1 MNFFS
6 RKATKKNSFFSRPCL
21 EGLEIRLVPA
31 GEFLLH
37 SNPGATKRIF
47 LDFDGHT
54 TTGTQWNIQ
63 NGATIISP
71 AYDIDNNTNSFSATE
86 LANICEI
93 WERVS
98 EDFLPFDVDV
108 TTQDPGV
115 EALRNT
121 GGSDTQWGIRA
132 AIGGFSAVLPI
143 SGSGAV
149 GVAHLGS
156 FSASFDDPCFIFPK
170 EYTSSS
176 SNAYANKGIAET
188 ISHEVGHTLNL
199 VHDGDSFSQYY
210 GGHGT
215 GVTSWAPIM
224 GNSDTTNLT
233 QWSNGGYFD
242 AKNYYTSTPS
252 PNTQDD
258 LTIITTTN
266 GFGYR
271 TDDVGNSIATAK
283 NINPNGSYTQGG
295 GSLLVIGEIVGIVER
310 NTDLDFYR
318 FNVPFDGK
326 VLIGVDNSDTV
337 NIDHNSRSRSTIAG
351 ITNLDISANIYDAS
365 GNLILTLAPK
375 STLDIPLAPIAT
387 SPYLTAG
394 TYFISINGGPYATSM
409 MTLPPP
415 QTEGYT
421 NYGSLGYYS
430 INIMVPTASPPVI
443 TGPTGGPGAATSTVT
458 MNENISAVTTFSA
471 DKSVAWS
478 VNGGLDQSK
487 FTINTFTGALSFIS
501 APDFENPTDSNGD
514 NIYVVIVRATDTNG
528 NISSQT
534 LTVTIANVV
543 ELPPVITGPSGAAG
557 ALTSTKG
564 INENTSTVFTFIADK
579 TVTWSINGGLDQSR
593 FSINS
598 VTGALTFINSPDFE
612 NPSDSDLNNT
622 YIVTIRATDS
632 SGFSTQTLTVTILD
646 VVETGT
652 GTNRPDITG
661 AKVSTSSATG
671 LDAGS
676 ITGFRIKFNESIQ
689 ISTFTAADI
698 TLTDPS
704 GALITITGI
713 AAVPNTNNT
722 EFILTFSGG
731 ARTTAGI
738 YTLKVGPNILDL
750 SGNQMNQ
757 DNDGM
762 NGEITQDQY
771 VGSFSLFTTY
781 TFTNTPTNAL
791 IRDLATTTSTITINQ
806 DINIKDLN
814 VQISLN
820 HTALSDLV
828 ITLRSPTGQVI
839 TLFNK
844 RGGWADNLVN
854 TVFDDQAT
862 TAIAAGTAPFTG
874 SFRPELLSQLSI
886 FNDKNAKGTWTL
898 SISDTAGGD
907 VGKLISWKL
916 TMVSNTKLGTITN
929 LASTSGGSIAVA
941 NSVASM
947 KMFTPALANAI
958 VNTPSTTTAGTSTI
972 NSSPAALPNSSTSAA
987 NSLVPNAPSN
997 GNTSSSPSQGPTAQQ
1012 TVADQLFSG
1021 LFMI

>member
-47 LDFDGHT
+47 LDLDGHT
-54 TTGTQWNIQ
+54 TTGTFWL
-63 NGATIISP
+63 NGATIVTP
-71 AYDIDNNTNSFSATE
+71 AYDIDSNPSSFSATE
-86 LANICEI
+86 LANIRQI

-98 EDFLPFDVDV
+98 EDFLPFNVDV
-108 TTQDPGV
+108 TTEDPGI
-115 EALRNT
+115 EALRKV
-121 GGSDTQWGIRA
+121 GSSDTEWGIRVV
-132 AIGGFSAVLPI
+132 IGQNTAPAPGAGGVAYLNSFSWNTDTPCFVF
-143 SGSGAV
+143 SGSLG
-149 GVAHLGS
+149 GPKSVAE
-156 FSASFDDPCFIFPK
+156 A
-170 EYTSSS
+170 T
-176 SNAYANKGIAET
+176 
-188 ISHEVGHTLNL
+188 SHEVGHTLNL
-199 VHDGDSFSQYY
+199 SHDGNATQGYY
-210 GGHGT
+210 PGHGSGAT
-215 GVTSWAPIM
+215 GWAPIM
-224 GNSDTTNLT
+224 GVGYYQNLS
-233 QWSNGGYFD
+233 QWSKGEYSGANQL
-242 AKNYYTSTPS
+242 
-252 PNTQDD
+252 QDD
-258 LTIITTTN
+258 LAIITNATN

-271 TDDVGNSIATAK
+271 NDDFGSTVATAS
-283 NINPNGSYTQGG
+283 NLNFSNSTTISTT
-295 GSLLVIGEIVGIVER
+295 GIIER
-310 NTDLDFYR
+310 NTDLDYFR
-318 FNVPFDGK
+318 FNLAVGGAAT
-326 VLIGVDNSDTV
+326 I
-337 NIDHNSRSRSTIAG
+337 NIDPAVYG
-351 ITNLDISANIYDAS
+351 PNLDIEAKLYNAS
-365 GNLILTLAPK
+365 GTLLLTDNPTNALNASF
-375 STLDIPLAPIAT
+375 STT
-387 SPYLTAG
+387 LTAG
-394 TYFISINGGPYATSM
+394 TYYISIDGVGMGNPLT
-409 MTLPPP
+409 T
-415 QTEGYT
+415 GYT
-421 NYGSLGYYS
+421 DYGSLGFYS
-430 INIMVPTASPPVI
+430 ITGTVPSATTPPVI
-443 TGPTGGPGAATSTVT
+443 TGPTGGPGAATSTLT

-471 DKSVAWS
+471 DKTVAWS

-514 NIYVVIVRATDTNG
+514 NIYVVIVRATDSNG

-534 LTVTIANVV
+534 LTVTITNVV

-598 VTGALTFINSPDFE
+598 VTGALNFINSPDFE

-632 SGFSTQTLTVTILD
+632 SGLTATQTLTVTILD
-646 VVETGT
+646 VVESGT
-652 GTNRPDITG
+652 GTTRPDITG
-661 AKVSTSSATG
+661 AKISSSSATG

-689 ISTFTAADI
+689 PSTFTTADI

-704 GALITITGI
+704 GTPIAVNSIT
-713 AAVPNTNNT
+713 AVPNSNNT
-722 EFILTFSGG
+722 EFTFTITGG
-731 ARTTAGI
+731 PRTAAGI

-771 VGSFSLFTTY
+771 VGSYSLFTTY
-781 TFTNTPTNAL
+781 TFTNTPTNTL
-791 IRDLATTTSTITINQ
+791 IKDRAITTSTITINQ
-806 DINIKDLN
+806 NINIKDLN

-874 SFRPELLSQLSI
+874 SFRPESLLSVL
-886 FNDKNAKGTWTL
+886 NDKNAKGTWTL

-907 VGKLISWKL
+907 AGKLISWKL
-916 TMVSNTKLGTITN
+916 TMVSNTKLGSITN
-929 LASTSGGSIAVA
+929 LASTSGGSITVT
-941 NSVASM
+941 NPVASM
-947 KMFTPALANAI
+947 AMFNPAIPI
-958 VNTPSTTTAGTSTI
+958 VNTPTTTGTSTPNSNSLCPCGCSGI
-972 NSSPAALPNSSTSAA
+972 PIPTTTGMHILNTPLLRIDSSSPA
-987 NSLVPNAPSN
+987 NSLVPNAPPNS
-997 GNTSSSPSQGPTAQQ
+997 NTSSSSIARPTAQQ
-1012 TVADQLFSG
+1012 TVADQLFSN
-1021 LFMI
+1021 LFRI

>member
-37 SNPGATKRIF
+37 SNPGATKRIY

-54 TTGTQWNIQ
+54 TTGTAWLR
-63 NGATIISP
+63 GATIVTP
-71 AYDIDNNTNSFSATE
+71 AFDIDNNPSSFSATE
-86 LANICEI
+86 LARIREA
-93 WERVS
+93 WERAA
-98 EDFLPFDVDV
+98 EDFLPFNVDV
-108 TTQDPGV
+108 TTEDPGI
-115 EALRNT
+115 EALRKV
-121 GGSDTQWGIRA
+121 GSSDTEWGIRVV
-132 AIGGFSAVLPI
+132 IGQNTAPAPGAGGVAYLNSFSWNTDTPCFVF
-143 SGSGAV
+143 SGS
-149 GVAHLGS
+149 LGN
-156 FSASFDDPCFIFPK
+156 DPK
-170 EYTSSS
+170 
-176 SNAYANKGIAET
+176 NIAEC

-199 VHDGDSFSQYY
+199 SHDGDASQEYY
-210 GGHGT
+210 DGHGSGAT
-215 GVTSWAPIM
+215 GWAPIM
-224 GNSDTTNLT
+224 GVGYYKNLT
-233 QWSNGGYFD
+233 QWSKGE
-242 AKNYYTSTPS
+242 YTGADQL
-252 PNTQDD
+252 QDD
-258 LTIITTTN
+258 LAIITNATN

-271 TDDVGNSIATAK
+271 NDDFGSTVATAS
-283 NINPNGSYTQGG
+283 NLNFSNSTTISTT
-295 GSLLVIGEIVGIVER
+295 GIIER
-310 NTDLDFYR
+310 NTDLDFFR
-318 FNVPFDGK
+318 FN
-326 VLIGVDNSDTV
+326 LGVGGAATI
-337 NIDHNSRSRSTIAG
+337 NINPAVYG
-351 ITNLDISANIYDAS
+351 PNLDIEAKLYNAS
-365 GNLILTLAPK
+365 GTLLLTDNPTNALNASF
-375 STLDIPLAPIAT
+375 STT
-387 SPYLTAG
+387 LTAG
-394 TYFISINGGPYATSM
+394 TYYISIDGVGMGNPLT
-409 MTLPPP
+409 T
-415 QTEGYT
+415 GYT
-421 NYGSLGYYS
+421 DYGSLGFYS
-430 INIMVPTASPPVI
+430 ITGTVPSATTPPVI

-471 DKSVAWS
+471 DKAVAWS

-514 NIYVVIVRATDTNG
+514 NIYIVIVRATDTNG
-528 NISSQT
+528 NVSSQT
-534 LTVTIANVV
+534 LTVTITNVV

-564 INENTSTVFTFIADK
+564 INENTSTIATFIANK
-579 TVTWSINGGLDQSR
+579 TVAWSINGGLDQAR

-598 VTGALTFINSPDFE
+598 VTGALTFINNPDFE

-632 SGFSTQTLTVTILD
+632 SGLTATQTLTVTILN

-661 AKVSTSSATG
+661 AKASSSSATG

-689 ISTFTAADI
+689 PSTFTPADI

-704 GALITITGI
+704 GARITITGI

-731 ARTTAGI
+731 ARTAAGI

-781 TFTNTPTNAL
+781 NFTNTPTNAL

-806 DINIKDLN
+806 NINIKDLN
-814 VQISLN
+814 VQINLN

-839 TLFNK
+839 TLFNR
-844 RGGWADNLVN
+844 RGAWENHLVN
-854 TVFDDQAT
+854 TVFDDDLANPTIGNAT
-862 TAIAAGTAPFTG
+862 WPFIG
-874 SFRPELLSQLSI
+874 SFRPESLLSVL
-886 FNDKNAKGTWTL
+886 NDKNAKGTWTL
-898 SISDTAGGD
+898 SIRDSAGGD
-907 VGKLISWKL
+907 AGKLISWKL
-916 TMVSNTKLGTITN
+916 TMVSNTKLGSITN
-929 LASTSGGSIAVA
+929 LASTSGGSITVT
-941 NSVASM
+941 NPVASM
-947 KMFTPALANAI
+947 AMLNPAIPI
-958 VNTPSTTTAGTSTI
+958 VNTPTTTGNST
-972 NSSPAALPNSSTSAA
+972 PNSNSLCPCGCSGIPLPTTTVMPILSPPLLRNGSSAPA

-997 GNTSSSPSQGPTAQQ
+997 SSISSSSSQRPTAQQ

-1021 LFMI
+1021 LFRI

>member
-6 RKATKKNSFFSRPCL
+6 RKATKKNSFLSRPCL

-54 TTGTQWNIQ
+54 TTGTAWLR
-63 NGATIISP
+63 GATIVTP
-71 AYDIDNNTNSFSATE
+71 AYDIDSNPSSFSSTE
-86 LANICEI
+86 LANIREI

-98 EDFLPFDVDV
+98 EDFLPFNIDV
-108 TTQDPGV
+108 TTEDPGI
-115 EALRNT
+115 EALRKVGN
-121 GGSDTQWGIRA
+121 SDTEWGIRVV
-132 AIGGFSAVLPI
+132 IGQNTAPAP
-143 SGSGAV
+143 GAG
-149 GVAHLGS
+149 GVAYLNS
-156 FSASFDDPCFIFPK
+156 FSWNTDTPCFVFPA
-170 EYTSSS
+170 SLGNN
-176 SNAYANKGIAET
+176 SNVIGVAT
-188 ISHEVGHTLNL
+188 SHEVGHSLGL
-199 VHDGDSFSQYY
+199 YHDGYASGSYY

-215 GVTSWAPIM
+215 GATSWGPLM
-224 GNSDTTNLT
+224 GNPNRNLT
-233 QWSNGGYFD
+233 QWSKGE
-242 AKNYYTSTPS
+242 YTGADNPE
-252 PNTQDD
+252 DD
-258 LTIITTTN
+258 LAIITNSTN

-271 TDDVGNSIATAK
+271 NDDFGSTVATAS
-283 NINPNGSYTQGG
+283 NLNFANSTTISTT
-295 GSLLVIGEIVGIVER
+295 GIIER
-310 NTDLDFYR
+310 NTDLDYFR
-318 FNVPFDGK
+318 FNLAVGGAAT
-326 VLIGVDNSDTV
+326 I
-337 NIDHNSRSRSTIAG
+337 NIDPAVNG
-351 ITNLDISANIYDAS
+351 PNLDIEAKLYNAS
-365 GNLILTLAPK
+365 GTLLLTSNPTNAINASF
-375 STLDIPLAPIAT
+375 STT
-387 SPYLTAG
+387 LTAG
-394 TYFISINGGPYATSM
+394 TYYISIDGVGMGNPFSNPLTS
-409 MTLPPP
+409 
-415 QTEGYT
+415 GYT
-421 NYGSLGYYS
+421 DYGSLGFYS
-430 INIMVPTASPPVI
+430 ITGTVPSATTPPVI

-471 DKSVAWS
+471 DKTVAWS

-487 FTINTFTGALSFIS
+487 FTNNSFTGALSFIS

-514 NIYVVIVRATDTNG
+514 NIYVVIVRATDSNG
-528 NISSQT
+528 NVSSQT
-534 LTVTIANVV
+534 LTVTITNVV

-557 ALTSTKG
+557 ALTSTKN
-564 INENTSTVFTFIADK
+564 INENTSTIATFIADK

-593 FSINS
+593 FRINA

-612 NPSDSDLNNT
+612 NPSDSNLNNT

-632 SGFSTQTLTVTILD
+632 SGLTATQTLTVTILD
-646 VVETGT
+646 VVESGT
-652 GTNRPDITG
+652 GTTRPDITG
-661 AKVSTSSATG
+661 AKASSSSATG

-689 ISTFTAADI
+689 PSTFTPADI

-704 GALITITGI
+704 GAPITITGI

-731 ARTTAGI
+731 ARTAAGI

-781 TFTNTPTNAL
+781 TFTNTPTNTL

-806 DINIKDLN
+806 NINIKDLN

-820 HTALSDLV
+820 HTSLSDLV

-862 TAIAAGTAPFTG
+862 TAIAAGAAPFTG
-874 SFRPELLSQLSI
+874 SFRPESLLSVL
-886 FNDKNAKGTWTL
+886 NDKNAKGTWTL

-907 VGKLISWKL
+907 AGKLISWKL
-916 TMVSNTKLGTITN
+916 TMVSNTKLGSITN
-929 LASTSGGSIAVA
+929 LASTSGGSITVTNPLTNMAML
-941 NSVASM
+941 N
-947 KMFTPALANAI
+947 PAI
-958 VNTPSTTTAGTSTI
+958 PTVNTPTTTGNSTPI
-972 NSSPAALPNSSTSAA
+972 SNNLCPCGCSGFPIATTAVMPILSPPLLRNGSSSPASSIAPIASTTNSTA
-987 NSLVPNAPSN
+987 
-997 GNTSSSPSQGPTAQQ
+997 SSSSSARPTTQQ
-1012 TVADQLFSG
+1012 TVADQLFSS
-1021 LFMI
+1021 LFRI

>member
-54 TTGTQWNIQ
+54 TTGTQWNSDF
-63 NGATIISP
+63 NTATIITP
-71 AYDIDNNTNSFSATE
+71 AYDIDNNPSSFSATE
-86 LANICEI
+86 LDNIREI

-98 EDFLPFDVDV
+98 EDYLPFNVDV
-108 TTQDPGV
+108 TTEDPGI
-115 EALRNT
+115 EALRKV
-121 GGSDTQWGIRA
+121 GSSDTEWGLRV
-132 AIGGFSAVLPI
+132 AIGGTYNTVLPGSNPASGYCYKGFGLEYYGPAFVFPANAAGNPQGI
-143 SGSGAV
+143 S
-149 GVAHLGS
+149 
-156 FSASFDDPCFIFPK
+156 C
-170 EYTSSS
+170 
-176 SNAYANKGIAET
+176 T
-188 ISHEVGHTLNL
+188 ISHESGHSLGLN
-199 VHDGDSFSQYY
+199 HDGDPSKEYY
-210 GGHGT
+210 PGHGT
-215 GVTSWAPIM
+215 GVTSWAPLM
-224 GNSDTTNLT
+224 GSYYGKNLT
-233 QWSNGGYFD
+233 QWSKGE
-242 AKNYYTSTPS
+242 YTGA
-252 PNTQDD
+252 NNQEDD
-258 LTIITTTN
+258 LDIITKNN

-271 TDDVGNSIATAK
+271 NDDFGSTVATAS
-283 NINPNGSYTQGG
+283 NLNFSNSTTISTT
-295 GSLLVIGEIVGIVER
+295 GIIEK
-310 NTDLDFYR
+310 NTDLDYFR
-318 FNVPFDGK
+318 FNLAVGGTATININPA
-326 VLIGVDNSDTV
+326 V
-337 NIDHNSRSRSTIAG
+337 NG
-351 ITNLDISANIYDAS
+351 PNLDIEAKLYNAS
-365 GNLILTLAPK
+365 GTLLLTDNPTNALNASF
-375 STLDIPLAPIAT
+375 STT
-387 SPYLTAG
+387 LTAG
-394 TYFISINGGPYATSM
+394 TYYISIDGVGMGNPLT
-409 MTLPPP
+409 T
-415 QTEGYT
+415 GYT
-421 NYGSLGYYS
+421 DYGSLGFYS
-430 INIMVPTASPPVI
+430 ITGTVPSATTPPVI

-458 MNENISAVTTFSA
+458 MNENISAVTTFFA
-471 DKSVAWS
+471 DKAVAWS

-514 NIYVVIVRATDTNG
+514 NIYIVIVRATDTNG

-534 LTVTIANVV
+534 LTVTVANVV

-593 FSINS
+593 FSINA
-598 VTGALTFINSPDFE
+598 VTGALTFINNPDFE

-632 SGFSTQTLTVTILD
+632 SGLAANQTLTVTILD

-652 GTNRPDITG
+652 GTNRPDVTG
-661 AKVSTSSATG
+661 AKVSSSSATG

-676 ITGFRIKFNESIQ
+676 ITGFRIKFNESIRFNANPAL
-689 ISTFTAADI
+689 STFTTADI

-704 GALITITGI
+704 GAAISGITIS
-713 AAVPNTNNT
+713 AVPNTNNT
-722 EFILTFSGG
+722 EFILNFSGG

-771 VGSFSLFTTY
+771 VGSYSLFTTY
-781 TFTNTPTNAL
+781 TFTNTPTNTL
-791 IRDLATTTSTITINQ
+791 IRDLATTTSTLTINQ

-839 TLFNK
+839 TLFNR
-844 RGGWADNLVN
+844 RGAWENHLVN
-854 TVFDDQAT
+854 TVFDDDLANPTIGNAT
-862 TAIAAGTAPFTG
+862 WPFIG
-874 SFRPELLSQLSI
+874 SFRPESLLSVL
-886 FNDKNAKGTWTL
+886 NDKNAKGTWTL
-898 SISDTAGGD
+898 SITDTAGGD
-907 VGKLISWKL
+907 AGKLISWKL
-916 TMVSNTKLGTITN
+916 TMVSNTKLGSITN
-929 LASTSGGSIAVA
+929 LASTSGGSITVT
-941 NSVASM
+941 NPVASM
-947 KMFTPALANAI
+947 AMFAPALANAI
-958 VNTPSTTTAGTSTI
+958 VNTPATTTTGTSTTT
-972 NSSPAALPNSSTSAA
+972 SSSGALPNNTTSPA
-987 NSLVPNAPSN
+987 NSIAPIASTTN
-997 GNTSSSPSQGPTAQQ
+997 STASSSSSARPTAQQ

-1021 LFMI
+1021 LFRI

>member
-37 SNPGATKRIF
+37 SNPGATKCIF
-47 LDFDGHT
+47 LDFDGST
-54 TTGTQWNIQ
+54 TTGTAWL
-63 NGATIISP
+63 NGATIITP
-71 AYDIDNNTNSFSATE
+71 AFDIDNNPSSFSTTE
-86 LANICEI
+86 LARIREI

-98 EDFLPFDVDV
+98 EDYLPFNVDV
-108 TTQDPGV
+108 TTEDPGI
-115 EALRNT
+115 EGLRKV
-121 GGSDTQWGIRA
+121 GSSDTAWGVRV
-132 AIGGFSAVLPI
+132 AIGNNI
-143 SGSGAV
+143 SPAPTAGGVSYV
-149 GVAHLGS
+149 GVYGNEYYGPAFVFPINLANG
-156 FSASFDDPCFIFPK
+156 DPK
-170 EYTSSS
+170 
-176 SNAYANKGIAET
+176 AVAEAT
-188 ISHEVGHTLNL
+188 SHEVGHNL
-199 VHDGDSFSQYY
+199 GLSHDGDTSQGYY
-210 GGHGT
+210 PGHGSGAT
-215 GVTSWAPIM
+215 GWAPIM
-224 GNSDTTNLT
+224 GVGYYQNLV
-233 QWSNGGYFD
+233 QWSKGEYSGAN
-242 AKNYYTSTPS
+242 N
-252 PNTQDD
+252 QEDD
-258 LTIITTTN
+258 LAIISSATN

-271 TDDVGNSIATAK
+271 NDDFGSTVATAS
-283 NINPNGSYTQGG
+283 NLNFSNSTTISTT
-295 GSLLVIGEIVGIVER
+295 GIIEK
-310 NTDLDFYR
+310 NTDLDYFR
-318 FNVPFDGK
+318 FNLAVGGTATININPA
-326 VLIGVDNSDTV
+326 V
-337 NIDHNSRSRSTIAG
+337 NG
-351 ITNLDISANIYDAS
+351 PNLDIEAKLYNAS
-365 GNLILTLAPK
+365 GTLLLTDNPTNALNASF
-375 STLDIPLAPIAT
+375 STT
-387 SPYLTAG
+387 LTAG
-394 TYFISINGGPYATSM
+394 TYYISIDGVGMGNPLT
-409 MTLPPP
+409 T
-415 QTEGYT
+415 GYT
-421 NYGSLGYYS
+421 DYGSLGFYS
-430 INIMVPTASPPVI
+430 ITGTVPSATTPPVI

-458 MNENISAVTTFSA
+458 INENISAVTTFSA
-471 DKSVAWS
+471 DKAVAWS

-514 NIYVVIVRATDTNG
+514 NIYIVIVRATDTNG
-528 NISSQT
+528 NVSSQT
-534 LTVTIANVV
+534 LTVTVANVV

-632 SGFSTQTLTVTILD
+632 SGLAATQTLTVTILD

-661 AKVSTSSATG
+661 AKVSSSSATG

-689 ISTFTAADI
+689 PSTFTTADI

-704 GALITITGI
+704 GALITVTSIT
-713 AAVPNTNNT
+713 AVPNTNNS
-722 EFILTFSGG
+722 EFTFTFFGG

-771 VGSFSLFTTY
+771 VGSYSLFTTY
-781 TFTNTPTNAL
+781 TFTNTPTNTL
-791 IRDLATTTSTITINQ
+791 IRDLATTTSTLTINQ

-844 RGGWADNLVN
+844 RGVWADNLVN
-854 TVFDDQAT
+854 TVFDDQAG
-862 TAIAAGTAPFTG
+862 TAIGAGIAPAIAPFTG
-874 SFRPELLSQLSI
+874 SFRPESLLSAL
-886 FNDKNAKGTWTL
+886 NDKNAKGTWTL
-898 SISDTAGGD
+898 SITDTAGGD

-916 TMVSNTKLGTITN
+916 TMVSNTKLGSITN
-929 LASTSGGSIAVA
+929 LASTSGGSITVT
-941 NSVASM
+941 NPVASM
-947 KMFTPALANAI
+947 AMFAPALANAI
-958 VNTPSTTTAGTSTI
+958 VNTPATTTTGTSTTT
-972 NSSPAALPNSSTSAA
+972 SSPGALPNNTTSPA
-987 NSLVPNAPSN
+987 NSIAPIASTTN
-997 GNTSSSPSQGPTAQQ
+997 STASSSSSARPTAQQ

-1021 LFMI
+1021 LFRI

>member
-54 TTGTQWNIQ
+54 TTGTQWNQ
-63 NGATIISP
+63 SYGTTIVTP
-71 AYDIDNNTNSFSATE
+71 AYDIDNNTSSFSATE
-86 LANICEI
+86 LANIREI

-98 EDFLPFDVDV
+98 EDYLPFNVDV
-108 TTQDPGV
+108 TTEDPGIN
-115 EALRNT
+115 ALIKSNGT
-121 GGSDTQWGIRA
+121 DTDWGVRV
-132 AIGGFSAVLPI
+132 AIGGSQFV
-143 SGSGAV
+143 GQFGVV
-149 GVAHLGS
+149 GVAYLNS
-156 FSASFDDPCFIFPK
+156 FNNYLRSVDTPVFVFSAEWAKLGYPAGYPSG
-170 EYTSSS
+170 T
-176 SNAYANKGIAET
+176 AEA
-188 ISHEVGHTLNL
+188 ISHEVGHSLGLN
-199 VHDGDSFSQYY
+199 HDGDASGAYY

-215 GVTSWAPIM
+215 GATSWGPIM
-224 GNSDTTNLT
+224 GNPDTNLT
-233 QWSNGGYFD
+233 QWSKGE
-242 AKNYYTSTPS
+242 YTGST
-252 PNTQDD
+252 NKEDD
-258 LTIITTTN
+258 LLIISNLSTN
-266 GFGYR
+266 GFDYR
-271 TDDVGNSIATAK
+271 NDDFGSTIATAS
-283 NINPNGSYTQGG
+283 NLNFSNSTTISTT
-295 GSLLVIGEIVGIVER
+295 GIIEK
-310 NTDLDFYR
+310 NTDLDYFR
-318 FNVPFDGK
+318 FNLAVGGAAT
-326 VLIGVDNSDTV
+326 I
-337 NIDHNSRSRSTIAG
+337 NINPAVYG
-351 ITNLDISANIYDAS
+351 PNLDIEAKLYNAS
-365 GNLILTLAPK
+365 GTLLLTSNPTNAINASF
-375 STLDIPLAPIAT
+375 STT
-387 SPYLTAG
+387 LTAG
-394 TYFISINGGPYATSM
+394 TYYISIDGVGMGNPFSNPLTS
-409 MTLPPP
+409 
-415 QTEGYT
+415 GYT
-421 NYGSLGYYS
+421 DYGSLGFYS
-430 INIMVPTASPPVI
+430 ITGTVPSATTPPVI

-458 MNENISAVTTFSA
+458 INENISAVTTFSA
-471 DKSVAWS
+471 DKAVAWS

-514 NIYVVIVRATDTNG
+514 NIYIVIVRATDTNG
-528 NISSQT
+528 NVSSQT
-534 LTVTIANVV
+534 LTVTVANVV

-593 FSINS
+593 FSINA
-598 VTGALTFINSPDFE
+598 VTGALTFINNPDFE

-632 SGFSTQTLTVTILD
+632 SGLAANQTLTVTILD

-652 GTNRPDITG
+652 GTNRPDVTG
-661 AKVSTSSATG
+661 AKVSSSSATG

-676 ITGFRIKFNESIQ
+676 ITGFRVKFNESIQ
-689 ISTFTAADI
+689 PSTFTTADI

-704 GALITITGI
+704 GALITVTSIT
-713 AAVPNTNNT
+713 AVPNTNNT
-722 EFILTFSGG
+722 EFILNFSGG

-771 VGSFSLFTTY
+771 VGSYSLFTTY
-781 TFTNTPTNAL
+781 TFTNTPTNTL
-791 IRDLATTTSTITINQ
+791 IRDLATTTSTLTINQ

-854 TVFDDQAT
+854 TVFDDQAG
-862 TAIAAGTAPFTG
+862 TAIGAGIAPAIAPFTG
-874 SFRPELLSQLSI
+874 SFRPESLLSAL
-886 FNDKNAKGTWTL
+886 NDKNAKGTWTL
-898 SISDTAGGD
+898 SITDTAGGD

-916 TMVSNTKLGTITN
+916 TMVSNTKLGSITN
-929 LASTSGGSIAVA
+929 LASTSGGSITVT
-941 NSVASM
+941 NPVASM
-947 KMFTPALANAI
+947 AMFAPALANAI
-958 VNTPSTTTAGTSTI
+958 VNTPATTTTGTSTTT
-972 NSSPAALPNSSTSAA
+972 SSPGALPNNTTNPA
-987 NSLVPNAPSN
+987 NSIAPIASTTN
-997 GNTSSSPSQGPTAQQ
+997 SSASSSSSARPTAQQ

-1021 LFMI
+1021 LFRI

>member
-6 RKATKKNSFFSRPCL
+6 SKATKKNSFFSRPCL

-54 TTGTQWNIQ
+54 TTGTAWL
-63 NGATIISP
+63 NGATIVSP
-71 AYDIDNNTNSFSATE
+71 AYDIDNNPSSFSATE
-86 LANICEI
+86 LSNIREI

-98 EDFLPFDVDV
+98 EDYLPFNVDV
-108 TTQDPGV
+108 TTEDPGI

-121 GGSDTQWGIRA
+121 GGSDTQWGLRA
-132 AIGGFSAVLPI
+132 IIGGTWQTVLP
-143 SGSGAV
+143 S
-149 GVAHLGS
+149 LGS
-156 FSASFDDPCFIFPK
+156 AGGWSYVGTFGREQYGPAFIFPG
-170 EYTSSS
+170 SLGND
-176 SNAYANKGIAET
+176 SNNIGLAT
-188 ISHEVGHTLNL
+188 SHEAGHSLGL
-199 VHDGDSFSQYY
+199 SHDGYPLSGYY

-215 GVTSWAPIM
+215 GATAWGPLMGAPF
-224 GNSDTTNLT
+224 GKNLT
-233 QWSNGGYFD
+233 QWSKGE
-242 AKNYYTSTPS
+242 YTGADQL
-252 PNTQDD
+252 QDD
-258 LTIITTTN
+258 LAIITNATN

-271 TDDVGNSIATAK
+271 NDDFGSTVATAS
-283 NINPNGSYTQGG
+283 NLNFSNSTTISTT
-295 GSLLVIGEIVGIVER
+295 GIIER
-310 NTDLDFYR
+310 NTDLDYFR
-318 FNVPFDGK
+318 FNLAVGGTATININPA
-326 VLIGVDNSDTV
+326 V
-337 NIDHNSRSRSTIAG
+337 NG
-351 ITNLDISANIYDAS
+351 PNLDIEAKLYNAS
-365 GNLILTLAPK
+365 GVLLLTDNPTNALNASF
-375 STLDIPLAPIAT
+375 STT
-387 SPYLTAG
+387 LTAG
-394 TYFISINGGPYATSM
+394 TYYISIDGVGMGNPFSNPLTS
-409 MTLPPP
+409 
-415 QTEGYT
+415 GYT
-421 NYGSLGYYS
+421 DYGSLGFYS
-430 INIMVPTASPPVI
+430 ITGTVPSATTPPVI

-471 DKSVAWS
+471 DKAVAWS

-528 NISSQT
+528 NVSSQT
-534 LTVTIANVV
+534 LTVTITNVV

-557 ALTSTKG
+557 ALTSTKS
-564 INENTSTVFTFIADK
+564 INENTSTIATFIADK

-593 FSINS
+593 FSINA
-598 VTGALTFINSPDFE
+598 VTGALTFINNPDFE

-632 SGFSTQTLTVTILD
+632 SGLAATQTLTVTILN

-661 AKVSTSSATG
+661 AKVSSSSATG

-689 ISTFTAADI
+689 PSTFNAADI
-698 TLTDPS
+698 TLKDPS
-704 GALITITGI
+704 GALITVSNIN
-713 AAVPNTNNT
+713 AVPNTNNT
-722 EFILTFSGG
+722 EFTFSITT
-731 ARTTAGI
+731 RTAAGI

-771 VGSFSLFTTY
+771 VGSYSLFTTY
-781 TFTNTPTNAL
+781 TFTNTPTNTL

-806 DINIKDLN
+806 NINIKDLN

-828 ITLRSPTGQVI
+828 ITLRSPTGQII

-844 RGGWADNLVN
+844 RGGWENHLIN
-854 TVFDDQAT
+854 TIFDDQAT
-862 TAIAAGTAPFTG
+862 TAIGAGIAPAIAPFTG
-874 SFRPELLSQLSI
+874 SFRPESLLSAL
-886 FNDKNAKGTWTL
+886 NDKNAKGTWTL
-898 SISDTAGGD
+898 SITDTAGGD
-907 VGKLISWKL
+907 AGKLISWKL
-916 TMVSNTKLGTITN
+916 TMVSNTKLGSITN
-929 LASTSGGSIAVA
+929 LASTSGGSITVT
-941 NSVASM
+941 NPVASM
-947 KMFTPALANAI
+947 AMFNPAIPI
-958 VNTPSTTTAGTSTI
+958 VNTPKTTGNSTPISNNLCPCGCSGFPISTTAVMPILSPPLLRNGS
-972 NSSPAALPNSSTSAA
+972 SSPA
-987 NSLVPNAPSN
+987 NSLVPNASSN
-997 GNTSSSPSQGPTAQQ
+997 SYTSSSSSARPTAQQ

-1021 LFMI
+1021 LFRI

>member
-47 LDFDGHT
+47 LDLDGHT
-54 TTGTQWNIQ
+54 TTGTAWL
-63 NGATIISP
+63 NGATIVTP
-71 AYDIDNNTNSFSATE
+71 AYDIDSNPSSFSATE
-86 LANICEI
+86 LANIRQI

-98 EDFLPFDVDV
+98 EDFLPFNVDV
-108 TTQDPGV
+108 TTEDPGI
-115 EALRNT
+115 EALRKV
-121 GGSDTQWGIRA
+121 GSSDTEWGIRVV
-132 AIGGFSAVLPI
+132 IGQNTAPAPGAGGVAYLNSFSWNTDTPCFVF
-143 SGSGAV
+143 SGSLG
-149 GVAHLGS
+149 GPKSVAE
-156 FSASFDDPCFIFPK
+156 A
-170 EYTSSS
+170 T
-176 SNAYANKGIAET
+176 
-188 ISHEVGHTLNL
+188 SHEVGHTLNL
-199 VHDGDSFSQYY
+199 SHDGDASQGYY
-210 GGHGT
+210 PGHGSGAT
-215 GVTSWAPIM
+215 GWAPIM
-224 GNSDTTNLT
+224 GVGYYQNLS
-233 QWSNGGYFD
+233 QWSKGEYSGANQL
-242 AKNYYTSTPS
+242 
-252 PNTQDD
+252 QDD
-258 LTIITTTN
+258 LAIITNATN

-271 TDDVGNSIATAK
+271 NDDFGSTVATAS
-283 NINPNGSYTQGG
+283 NLNFSNSTTISTT
-295 GSLLVIGEIVGIVER
+295 GIIER
-310 NTDLDFYR
+310 NTDLDYFR
-318 FNVPFDGK
+318 FNLAVGGAAT
-326 VLIGVDNSDTV
+326 I
-337 NIDHNSRSRSTIAG
+337 NINPAVYG
-351 ITNLDISANIYDAS
+351 PNLDIEAKLYNAS
-365 GNLILTLAPK
+365 GTLLLTDNPTNALNASF
-375 STLDIPLAPIAT
+375 STT
-387 SPYLTAG
+387 LTAG
-394 TYFISINGGPYATSM
+394 TYYISIDGVGMGNPLT
-409 MTLPPP
+409 T
-415 QTEGYT
+415 GYT
-421 NYGSLGYYS
+421 DYGSLGFYS
-430 INIMVPTASPPVI
+430 ITGTVPSATTPPVI
-443 TGPTGGPGAATSTVT
+443 TGPTGGPGSATSTIT
-458 MNENISAVTTFSA
+458 INENISAVTTFSA
-471 DKSVAWS
+471 DKAVAWS

-514 NIYVVIVRATDTNG
+514 NIYVVIVRATDSNG

-564 INENTSTVFTFIADK
+564 INENTSTIATFIADK

-598 VTGALTFINSPDFE
+598 VTGALTFINNPDFE

-632 SGFSTQTLTVTILD
+632 SGLAANQTLTVTILD

-661 AKVSTSSATG
+661 AKVTTSSATG

-689 ISTFTAADI
+689 FNANPLLSSFTTADI

-704 GALITITGI
+704 GALITVTGI
-713 AAVPNTNNT
+713 TAVPNTNNS

-731 ARTTAGI
+731 ARTAAGI

-781 TFTNTPTNAL
+781 NFTNTPTNTL

-854 TVFDDQAT
+854 TVFDDQAG
-862 TAIAAGTAPFTG
+862 TAIGAGIAPAIAPFTG
-874 SFRPELLSQLSI
+874 SFRPESLLSAL
-886 FNDKNAKGTWTL
+886 NDKNAKGTWTL
-898 SISDTAGGD
+898 SITDTAGGD

-916 TMVSNTKLGTITN
+916 TMVSNTKLGSITN
-929 LASTSGGSIAVA
+929 LASTSGGSITVT
-941 NSVASM
+941 NPVASM
-947 KMFTPALANAI
+947 AMFTPALANAI

-972 NSSPAALPNSSTSAA
+972 TSSPGALPNNTTNPA

-997 GNTSSSPSQGPTAQQ
+997 GNTSSSSSQGTTAQQ

-1021 LFMI
+1021 LFRI

>member
-54 TTGTQWNIQ
+54 TTGTAWLR
-63 NGATIISP
+63 GATIVTP
-71 AYDIDNNTNSFSATE
+71 AYDIDNNPSSFSSTE
-86 LANICEI
+86 LANIREI

-98 EDFLPFDVDV
+98 EDFLPFNIDV
-108 TTQDPGV
+108 TTEDPGI
-115 EALRNT
+115 EALRKVGN
-121 GGSDTQWGIRA
+121 SDTEWGIRVV
-132 AIGGFSAVLPI
+132 IGQNTAPAP
-143 SGSGAV
+143 GAG
-149 GVAHLGS
+149 GVAYLNS
-156 FSASFDDPCFIFPK
+156 FSWNSDTPCFVFPA
-170 EYTSSS
+170 SLGNN
-176 SNAYANKGIAET
+176 SNVIGVAT
-188 ISHEVGHTLNL
+188 SHEVGHTLGL
-199 VHDGDSFSQYY
+199 YHDGYPLSGYY

-215 GVTSWAPIM
+215 GATSWGPLM
-224 GNSDTTNLT
+224 GNPNRNLT
-233 QWSNGGYFD
+233 QWSKGE
-242 AKNYYTSTPS
+242 YTGADQL
-252 PNTQDD
+252 QDD
-258 LTIITTTN
+258 LAIITNTTN

-271 TDDVGNSIATAK
+271 NDDFGSTVATAS
-283 NINPNGSYTQGG
+283 NLNFSNSTTISTT
-295 GSLLVIGEIVGIVER
+295 GIIER
-310 NTDLDFYR
+310 NTDLDYFR
-318 FNVPFDGK
+318 FNLAVGGAAT
-326 VLIGVDNSDTV
+326 I
-337 NIDHNSRSRSTIAG
+337 NIDPAVNG
-351 ITNLDISANIYDAS
+351 PNLDIEAKLYNAS
-365 GNLILTLAPK
+365 GTLLLTSNPINAINASF
-375 STLDIPLAPIAT
+375 STT
-387 SPYLTAG
+387 LTAG
-394 TYFISINGGPYATSM
+394 TYYISIDGVGMGNPFSNPLTS
-409 MTLPPP
+409 
-415 QTEGYT
+415 GYT
-421 NYGSLGYYS
+421 DYGSLGFYS
-430 INIMVPTASPPVI
+430 ITGTVPSATTPPVI

-471 DKSVAWS
+471 DKTVAWS

-514 NIYVVIVRATDTNG
+514 NIYVVIVRATDSNG

-534 LTVTIANVV
+534 LTVTITNVV

-557 ALTSTKG
+557 ALTSTKS
-564 INENTSTVFTFIADK
+564 INENTSTIATFIADK

-593 FSINS
+593 FRINA

-612 NPSDSDLNNT
+612 NPSDSNLNNT

-632 SGFSTQTLTVTILD
+632 SGLTATQTLTVTILD
-646 VVETGT
+646 VVESGT
-652 GTNRPDITG
+652 GTTRPDITG
-661 AKVSTSSATG
+661 AKISSSSATG

-676 ITGFRIKFNESIQ
+676 ITGFRIKFNESIRFNANPAL
-689 ISTFTAADI
+689 STFTAADI

-704 GALITITGI
+704 GSRITITGI

-731 ARTTAGI
+731 ARTAAGI

-781 TFTNTPTNAL
+781 TLTNTPTNTL
-791 IRDLATTTSTITINQ
+791 IKDRAITTSTITINQ
-806 DINIKDLN
+806 NINIKDLN

-874 SFRPELLSQLSI
+874 SFRPESLLSVL
-886 FNDKNAKGTWTL
+886 NDKNAKGTWTL

-916 TMVSNTKLGTITN
+916 TMVSNTKLGSITN
-929 LASTSGGSIAVA
+929 LASTRGGSITVTNPLTNMAML
-941 NSVASM
+941 N
-947 KMFTPALANAI
+947 PAIPI
-958 VNTPSTTTAGTSTI
+958 VNTPTTTGNSTPI
-972 NSSPAALPNSSTSAA
+972 SNRLCPCGCSGFPIATTTVMPILSPPLLRNGSSSPANA
-987 NSLVPNAPSN
+987 LVPNGPSN
-997 GNTSSSPSQGPTAQQ
+997 SNTSSSFSQRPTAQQ

-1021 LFMI
+1021 LFRI

>member
-1 MNFFS
+1 MNFFG
-6 RKATKKNSFFSRPCL
+6 RKVTKKNSFFSRPCL

-37 SNPGATKRIF
+37 SNPGATKRIY

-54 TTGTQWNIQ
+54 TTGTQWNIT
-63 NGATIISP
+63 NGATIVTP
-71 AYDIDNNTNSFSATE
+71 AYDIDNNPASFSATE
-86 LANICEI
+86 LANIREI

-108 TTQDPGV
+108 TTEDPGI

-121 GGSDTQWGIRA
+121 GGSDNQWGIRT
-132 AIGGFSAVLPI
+132 AIGGFSSILPVD
-143 SGSGAV
+143 GPGAV
-149 GVAHLGS
+149 GIAHLGS
-156 FSASFDDPCFIFPK
+156 FSSNIDDPCFIFSK
-170 EYTSSS
+170 EYTSSYP
-176 SNAYANKGIAET
+176 NAYANKGIAET

-199 VHDGDSFSQYY
+199 VHDGDSSSAYY
-210 GGHGT
+210 GGQGSGT
-215 GVTSWAPIM
+215 TGWAPIM
-224 GNSDTTNLT
+224 GNSDDHNLT

-242 AKNYYTSTPS
+242 ARNWIGNSPS

-258 LTIITTTN
+258 LTIISTTN

-271 TDDVGNSIATAK
+271 NDDFGSTIATAS
-283 NINPNGSYTQGG
+283 NLNFSNSTTISTT
-295 GSLLVIGEIVGIVER
+295 GIIER
-310 NTDLDFYR
+310 NTDLDFFR
-318 FNVPFDGK
+318 FNLAVGGAATININPA
-326 VLIGVDNSDTV
+326 V
-337 NIDHNSRSRSTIAG
+337 NG
-351 ITNLDISANIYDAS
+351 PNLDIEAKLYNAS
-365 GNLILTLAPK
+365 GILLLTDNPTNALNA
-375 STLDIPLAPIAT
+375 SFNTT
-387 SPYLTAG
+387 LTAG
-394 TYFISINGGPYATSM
+394 TYYISIDGVGMGNPLT
-409 MTLPPP
+409 T
-415 QTEGYT
+415 GYT
-421 NYGSLGYYS
+421 DYGCLGYYS
-430 INIMVPTASPPVI
+430 ITGTIPSATSPPII
-443 TGPTGGPGAATSTVT
+443 TGPTGGPGAATSTIT
-458 MNENISAVTTFSA
+458 INENISAVTTFTA
-471 DKSVAWS
+471 DKTVAWS
-478 VNGGLDQSK
+478 ISGGLDQSR

-514 NIYVVIVRATDTNG
+514 NIYIVIIRATDSNG

-557 ALTSTKG
+557 ASTSTRS
-564 INENTSTVFTFIADK
+564 INENTSTVFTFVADK

-598 VTGALTFINSPDFE
+598 ITGALTFIYNPDFE

-632 SGFSTQTLTVTILD
+632 SGLSATQTLTVTILD
-646 VVETGT
+646 VIETGT
-652 GTNRPDITG
+652 GTMRPDITG
-661 AKVSTSSATG
+661 AKVSTCSATG
-671 LDAGS
+671 LDAGA

-689 ISTFTAADI
+689 PSTFTTADI

-704 GALITITGI
+704 GSPISVTSIT
-713 AAVPNTNNT
+713 AVPNTNNS
-722 EFILTFSGG
+722 EFTFTIIGG

-757 DNDGM
+757 DNDGL

-781 TFTNTPTNAL
+781 TFTNTPTNTL

-806 DINIKDLN
+806 DINIKDLD

-828 ITLRSPTGQVI
+828 ITLRSPTGQII

-854 TVFDDQAT
+854 TVFDDQAG

-874 SFRPELLSQLSI
+874 SFRPESLLSVL
-886 FNDKNAKGTWTL
+886 NEKNAKGTWTL

-916 TMVSNTKLGTITN
+916 IIISNTKLGSITN
-929 LASTSGGSIAVA
+929 LASTSGGSITVT
-941 NSVASM
+941 NPLASM

-958 VNTPSTTTAGTSTI
+958 VNTPSTTTT
-972 NSSPAALPNSSTSAA
+972 
-987 NSLVPNAPSN
+987 
-997 GNTSSSPSQGPTAQQ
+997 
-1012 TVADQLFSG
+1012 
-1021 LFMI
+1021 

>member
-54 TTGTQWNIQ
+54 TTGTAWNFN
-63 NGATIISP
+63 NGATIVSP
-71 AYDIDNNTNSFSATE
+71 AYDIDNNTSSFSATE
-86 LANICEI
+86 LANIREI
-93 WERVS
+93 WERAA

-108 TTQDPGV
+108 TTEDPGV

-132 AIGGFSAVLPI
+132 AIGGFSSVLPI

-199 VHDGDSFSQYY
+199 VHDGDSFSAYY
-210 GGHGT
+210 GGQGSGT
-215 GVTSWAPIM
+215 TGWAPIM
-224 GNSDTTNLT
+224 GNSDNNNLT

-242 AKNYYTSTPS
+242 ARNWIGNTPS

-271 TDDVGNSIATAK
+271 TDDFGSTIATAS
-283 NINPNGSYTQGG
+283 NLNFSNSTTISTT
-295 GSLLVIGEIVGIVER
+295 GIIEK
-310 NTDLDFYR
+310 NTDLDFFR
-318 FNVPFDGK
+318 FN
-326 VLIGVDNSDTV
+326 LGVGGAVTININPAV
-337 NIDHNSRSRSTIAG
+337 NG
-351 ITNLDISANIYDAS
+351 PNLDIEAKLYNAS
-365 GNLILTLAPK
+365 GTLLLTSNPTNAINASF
-375 STLDIPLAPIAT
+375 STT
-387 SPYLTAG
+387 LTAG
-394 TYFISINGGPYATSM
+394 TYYISIDGVGMGNPLT
-409 MTLPPP
+409 T
-415 QTEGYT
+415 GYT
-421 NYGSLGYYS
+421 DYASLGFYS
-430 INIMVPTASPPVI
+430 IAGTVPSASTPPVI

-471 DKSVAWS
+471 DKTVAWS
-478 VNGGLDQSK
+478 VNGGLDQSR
-487 FTINTFTGALSFIS
+487 FSINTFTGALSFIS

-514 NIYVVIVRATDTNG
+514 NIYIVIVRATDTNG

-543 ELPPVITGPSGAAG
+543 ELPPVITGPSGAVG
-557 ALTSTKG
+557 ALTSTKS
-564 INENTSTVFTFIADK
+564 INENTSVVATFIADK
-579 TVTWSINGGLDQSR
+579 TVTWSINGGLDQTR
-593 FSINS
+593 FSIKS
-598 VTGALTFINSPDFE
+598 VTGALTFIKSPDFE
-612 NPSDSDLNNT
+612 NPSDSELNNT

-632 SGFSTQTLTVTILD
+632 SGLTATQTLTVTILD

-661 AKVSTSSATG
+661 AKVTTSSATG
-671 LDAGS
+671 LDAGA

-689 ISTFTAADI
+689 LSTFTAADI

-704 GALITITGI
+704 GAAFSGITIS
-713 AAVPNTNNT
+713 AVPNTNNT

-781 TFTNTPTNAL
+781 TFTNNPTNAL

-806 DINIKDLN
+806 NINIKDLN

-839 TLFNK
+839 TLFNR
-844 RGGWADNLVN
+844 RGAWENHLVN

-862 TAIAAGTAPFTG
+862 TAIGNATYPFNG
-874 SFRPELLSQLSI
+874 SFRPESLLSAL
-886 FNDKNAKGTWTL
+886 NDKNAKGTWTL
-898 SISDTAGGD
+898 SITDSAGGD

-958 VNTPSTTTAGTSTI
+958 VNSPATTTAGNSTTP
-972 NSSPAALPNSSTSAA
+972 SSPAALPNGSTSAA

>member
-1 MNFFS
+1 VIAMNFFS
-6 RKATKKNSFFSRPCL
+6 RKATKKNSFFSKPCL

-54 TTGTQWNIQ
+54 TTGTAWL
-63 NGATIISP
+63 NGATIVSP
-71 AYDIDNNTNSFSATE
+71 AYDIDNNPSSFSSTE
-86 LANICEI
+86 LANIREI

-98 EDFLPFDVDV
+98 EDFLPFNIDV
-108 TTQDPGV
+108 TTEDPGI
-115 EALRNT
+115 EALRKV
-121 GGSDTQWGIRA
+121 GSSDTEWGIRVV
-132 AIGGFSAVLPI
+132 IGQNTAPAP
-143 SGSGAV
+143 GAG
-149 GVAHLGS
+149 GVAYLNS
-156 FSASFDDPCFIFPK
+156 FSWNTDTPCFVFPA
-170 EYTSSS
+170 SLGNN
-176 SNAYANKGIAET
+176 SNVIGVAT
-188 ISHEVGHTLNL
+188 SHEVGHSLGL
-199 VHDGDSFSQYY
+199 YHDGYASGSYY

-215 GVTSWAPIM
+215 GATSWGPLM
-224 GNSDTTNLT
+224 GNPNRNLT
-233 QWSNGGYFD
+233 QWSKGE
-242 AKNYYTSTPS
+242 YTGADNPE
-252 PNTQDD
+252 DD
-258 LTIITTTN
+258 LAIITNSTN

-271 TDDVGNSIATAK
+271 NDDFGSTVATAS
-283 NINPNGSYTQGG
+283 NLNFANSTTISTT
-295 GSLLVIGEIVGIVER
+295 GIIER
-310 NTDLDFYR
+310 NTDLDYFR
-318 FNVPFDGK
+318 FNLAVGGAAT
-326 VLIGVDNSDTV
+326 I
-337 NIDHNSRSRSTIAG
+337 NIDPAVNG
-351 ITNLDISANIYDAS
+351 PNLDIEAKLYNAS
-365 GNLILTLAPK
+365 GTLLLTSNPTNAINASF
-375 STLDIPLAPIAT
+375 STT
-387 SPYLTAG
+387 LTAG
-394 TYFISINGGPYATSM
+394 TYYISIDGVGMGNPFSNPLTS
-409 MTLPPP
+409 
-415 QTEGYT
+415 GYT
-421 NYGSLGYYS
+421 DYGSLGFYS
-430 INIMVPTASPPVI
+430 ITGTVPSATTPPVI

-471 DKSVAWS
+471 DKPVAWS
-478 VNGGLDQSK
+478 VNGGLDQSR
-487 FTINTFTGALSFIS
+487 FTINSFTGALSFIS
-501 APDFENPTDSNGD
+501 APDFENPSDSNGD

-598 VTGALTFINSPDFE
+598 VTGALTFINNPDFE
-612 NPSDSDLNNT
+612 NPSDSNLNNT

-632 SGFSTQTLTVTILD
+632 SGLTATQTLTVTILD

-652 GTNRPDITG
+652 GTTRPDITG
-661 AKVSTSSATG
+661 AKVTTSSATG

-689 ISTFTAADI
+689 PSTFTTADI

-704 GALITITGI
+704 GSPITVTSIT
-713 AAVPNTNNT
+713 AVPNTNNS
-722 EFILTFSGG
+722 EFTFTITT
-731 ARTTAGI
+731 RTTAGI

-781 TFTNTPTNAL
+781 TFTNTPTNTL
-791 IRDLATTTSTITINQ
+791 IKDRAITTSTITINQ
-806 DINIKDLN
+806 NINIKDLN

-862 TAIAAGTAPFTG
+862 TAISSGAAPFTG
-874 SFRPELLSQLSI
+874 SFRPESLLSVL
-886 FNDKNAKGTWTL
+886 NDKNAKGTWTL

-907 VGKLISWKL
+907 AGKLISWKL
-916 TMVSNTKLGTITN
+916 TMVSNTKLGSITN
-929 LASTSGGSIAVA
+929 LASTSGGSITVT
-941 NSVASM
+941 NPVASM
-947 KMFTPALANAI
+947 AMFNPAI
-958 VNTPSTTTAGTSTI
+958 PTVNTPTTTGNSTPISNNLCPCGCSGFPISTTAVMPILSPPLLRNGS
-972 NSSPAALPNSSTSAA
+972 SSPANSIAPIASTT
-987 NSLVPNAPSN
+987 NSTA
-997 GNTSSSPSQGPTAQQ
+997 SSSSSARPTTQQ
-1012 TVADQLFSG
+1012 TVADQLFSS
-1021 LFMI
+1021 LFRI

>member
-47 LDFDGHT
+47 LDFDGYT
-54 TTGTQWNIQ
+54 TTGTFWLG
-63 NGATIISP
+63 GATIVTP
-71 AYDIDNNTNSFSATE
+71 AFDIDSNPGSFSATE
-86 LANICEI
+86 LARIRES
-93 WERVS
+93 WERAA
-98 EDFLPFDVDV
+98 EDFLPFNVDV
-108 TTQDPGV
+108 TTEDPGI
-115 EALRNT
+115 EALRKV
-121 GGSDTQWGIRA
+121 GSSDTEWGIRVV
-132 AIGGFSAVLPI
+132 IGQNTAPAPGAGGVAYLNSFSWNTDTPCFVF
-143 SGSGAV
+143 SGS
-149 GVAHLGS
+149 LGN
-156 FSASFDDPCFIFPK
+156 DPK
-170 EYTSSS
+170 
-176 SNAYANKGIAET
+176 NIAEC

-199 VHDGDSFSQYY
+199 SHDGDASQEYY
-210 GGHGT
+210 PGHGSGAT
-215 GVTSWAPIM
+215 GWAPIM
-224 GNSDTTNLT
+224 GVGYYKNLS
-233 QWSNGGYFD
+233 QWSKGE
-242 AKNYYTSTPS
+242 YTGADQL
-252 PNTQDD
+252 QDD
-258 LTIITTTN
+258 LAIITNATN

-271 TDDVGNSIATAK
+271 NDDFGSSIATAS
-283 NINPNGSYTQGG
+283 NLNFSNSTTISTT
-295 GSLLVIGEIVGIVER
+295 GIIER
-310 NTDLDFYR
+310 NTDLDFFR
-318 FNVPFDGK
+318 FN
-326 VLIGVDNSDTV
+326 LGVGGAATI
-337 NIDHNSRSRSTIAG
+337 NIDPAVNG
-351 ITNLDISANIYDAS
+351 PNLDIEAKLYNAS
-365 GNLILTLAPK
+365 GTLLLTSNPINALNATF
-375 STLDIPLAPIAT
+375 STT
-387 SPYLTAG
+387 LTAG
-394 TYFISINGGPYATSM
+394 TYFISIDGVGMGNPLT
-409 MTLPPP
+409 T
-415 QTEGYT
+415 GYT
-421 NYGSLGYYS
+421 DYGSLGFYS
-430 INIMVPTASPPVI
+430 ITGTVPSATTPPVI
-443 TGPTGGPGAATSTVT
+443 TGPTGGPGAATSTIT
-458 MNENISAVTTFSA
+458 INENISAVTTFSA
-471 DKSVAWS
+471 NKAVAWS

-487 FTINTFTGALSFIS
+487 FSINTFTGALSFIS

-514 NIYVVIVRATDTNG
+514 NIYIVIVRATDTNG

-557 ALTSTKG
+557 AITSTKS
-564 INENTSTVFTFIADK
+564 INENTSVVATFIADK

-593 FSINS
+593 FSINF
-598 VTGALTFINSPDFE
+598 VTGAVTFINSPDFE

-632 SGFSTQTLTVTILD
+632 SGLTATQTLTVPIFD

-661 AKVSTSSATG
+661 AKVTTSSATG

-676 ITGFRIKFNESIQ
+676 ITSFRIKFNESIQ
-689 ISTFTAADI
+689 PSTFTAADI

-704 GALITITGI
+704 GAAFSGITIS
-713 AAVPNTNNT
+713 AVPNTNNT
-722 EFILTFSGG
+722 EFILNFSGG

-781 TFTNTPTNAL
+781 TFTNNPTNAL

-806 DINIKDLN
+806 NINIKDLN

-839 TLFNK
+839 TLFNR
-844 RGGWADNLVN
+844 RGAWENHLVN
-854 TVFDDQAT
+854 TVFDDQTT
-862 TAIAAGTAPFTG
+862 TAIGNAPYPFNG
-874 SFRPELLSQLSI
+874 SFKPESVLSAL
-886 FNDKNAKGTWTL
+886 NDKNAKGTWTL

-916 TMVSNTKLGTITN
+916 IMVSNTKLGSITN
-929 LASTSGGSIAVA
+929 LASTSGGSITVI
-941 NSVASM
+941 NPVASM
-947 KMFTPALANAI
+947 AMFTPALANTI
-958 VNTPSTTTAGTSTI
+958 VNSPATTTAGTSSTT
-972 NSSPAALPNSSTSAA
+972 SSPGAMPNNTTNPA
-987 NSLVPNAPSN
+987 NSIAPIAS
-997 GNTSSSPSQGPTAQQ
+997 TTSTASSSSSARPTTQQ

-1021 LFMI
+1021 LFRI

>member
-6 RKATKKNSFFSRPCL
+6 RKATKKNNFFSRPCL

-37 SNPGATKRIF
+37 SNPGATKCIF

-54 TTGTQWNIQ
+54 TTGTSWNIN
-63 NGATIISP
+63 NGATIITP
-71 AYDIDNNTNSFSATE
+71 AFDIDNNPSSFSTTE
-86 LANICEI
+86 LARIREI

-98 EDFLPFDVDV
+98 EDYLPFNVDV
-108 TTQDPGV
+108 TTEDPGI
-115 EALRNT
+115 EGLRKV
-121 GGSDTQWGIRA
+121 GSSDTAWGVRV
-132 AIGGFSAVLPI
+132 AIGNNIAPAPTAGGVSY
-143 SGSGAV
+143 V
-149 GVAHLGS
+149 GVYGNEYYGPAFVFPINLGNG
-156 FSASFDDPCFIFPK
+156 DPK
-170 EYTSSS
+170 
-176 SNAYANKGIAET
+176 AVAEAT
-188 ISHEVGHTLNL
+188 SHEVGHNL
-199 VHDGDSFSQYY
+199 GLSHDGDASQGYY
-210 GGHGT
+210 PGHGSGAT
-215 GVTSWAPIM
+215 GWAPIM
-224 GNSDTTNLT
+224 GVGYYQELV
-233 QWSNGGYFD
+233 QWSKGEYSGAN
-242 AKNYYTSTPS
+242 N
-252 PNTQDD
+252 QEDD
-258 LTIITTTN
+258 LAIISSATN

-271 TDDVGNSIATAK
+271 NDDFGSTIATAS
-283 NINPNGSYTQGG
+283 NLNFSNSTTISTT
-295 GSLLVIGEIVGIVER
+295 GIIEK
-310 NTDLDFYR
+310 NTDLDYFR
-318 FNVPFDGK
+318 FNLAVGGTATININPA
-326 VLIGVDNSDTV
+326 V
-337 NIDHNSRSRSTIAG
+337 NG
-351 ITNLDISANIYDAS
+351 PNLDIEAKLYNAS
-365 GNLILTLAPK
+365 GTLLLTSNPTNAINASF
-375 STLDIPLAPIAT
+375 STT
-387 SPYLTAG
+387 LTAG
-394 TYFISINGGPYATSM
+394 TYYISIDGVGMGNPLT
-409 MTLPPP
+409 T
-415 QTEGYT
+415 GYT
-421 NYGSLGYYS
+421 DYGSLGFYS
-430 INIMVPTASPPVI
+430 ITGTVPSATTPPVI

-458 MNENISAVTTFSA
+458 INENISGVTTFSA
-471 DKSVAWS
+471 DKAVAWS

-514 NIYVVIVRATDTNG
+514 NIYIVIVRATDTNG

-534 LTVTIANVV
+534 LTVTVANVV

-593 FSINS
+593 FSINA
-598 VTGALTFINSPDFE
+598 VTGALTFINNPDFE

-632 SGFSTQTLTVTILD
+632 SGLTATQTLTVTILD

-661 AKVSTSSATG
+661 AKITTSSATG
-671 LDAGS
+671 LDAGA
-676 ITGFRIKFNESIQ
+676 ITGFRIRFNESIQ
-689 ISTFTAADI
+689 ISTFTTADI

-704 GALITITGI
+704 GTPIAVSNIT
-713 AAVPNTNNT
+713 AVPNTNNT
-722 EFILTFSGG
+722 EFTFIITGG
-731 ARTTAGI
+731 PRTAAGI
-738 YTLKVGPNILDL
+738 YTLKVGSNILDL

-791 IRDLATTTSTITINQ
+791 IRDLVTTTSTITINQ
-806 DINIKDLN
+806 NINIKDLN

-839 TLFNK
+839 TLFNR

-862 TAIAAGTAPFTG
+862 TAISSGAAPFTG
-874 SFRPELLSQLSI
+874 SFRPESLLSAL
-886 FNDKNAKGTWTL
+886 NDKNAKGTWTL
-898 SISDTAGGD
+898 SITDSAGGD

-929 LASTSGGSIAVA
+929 LASTSGGSITVT
-941 NSVASM
+941 NPVASM
-947 KMFTPALANAI
+947 AMFNPALANAI
-958 VNTPSTTTAGTSTI
+958 VNSPATTTTGTSTTT
-972 NSSPAALPNSSTSAA
+972 SSPGALPNNPTSSA
-987 NSLVPNAPSN
+987 NSLVPNTPSN
-997 GNTSSSPSQGPTAQQ
+997 GNTSSSSSARPTAQQ

-1021 LFMI
+1021 LFRI

>member
-54 TTGTQWNIQ
+54 TTGTAWL
-63 NGATIISP
+63 NGATIVSP
-71 AYDIDNNTNSFSATE
+71 AYDIDNNPSSFSSTE
-86 LANICEI
+86 LANIREV

-98 EDFLPFDVDV
+98 EDFLPFNIDV
-108 TTQDPGV
+108 TTEDPGI
-115 EALRNT
+115 EALRKV
-121 GGSDTQWGIRA
+121 GSSDTEWGIRVVIA
-132 AIGGFSAVLPI
+132 NNTAPAPPAG
-143 SGSGAV
+143 
-149 GVAHLGS
+149 GVAYLNS
-156 FSASFDDPCFIFPK
+156 FSWNTDTPCFVFPINLGNGTK
-170 EYTSSS
+170 
-176 SNAYANKGIAET
+176 NIAEC
-188 ISHEVGHTLNL
+188 ISHEVGHTLGL
-199 VHDGDSFSQYY
+199 DHDGYPLDEYY
-210 GGHGT
+210 SGHGT
-215 GVTSWAPIM
+215 GATGWAPIM
-224 GNSDTTNLT
+224 GVGYYKNLS
-233 QWSNGGYFD
+233 QWSKGE
-242 AKNYYTSTPS
+242 YTGSTTPE
-252 PNTQDD
+252 DD
-258 LTIITTTN
+258 LAIITNATN

-271 TDDVGNSIATAK
+271 NDDFGSTVATAS
-283 NINPNGSYTQGG
+283 NLNFANSTTISTT
-295 GSLLVIGEIVGIVER
+295 GIIER
-310 NTDLDFYR
+310 NTDLDYFR
-318 FNVPFDGK
+318 FNLAVGGTATININPA
-326 VLIGVDNSDTV
+326 V
-337 NIDHNSRSRSTIAG
+337 NG
-351 ITNLDISANIYDAS
+351 PNLDIEAKLYNAS
-365 GNLILTLAPK
+365 GILLLTDNPTNALNASF
-375 STLDIPLAPIAT
+375 STT
-387 SPYLTAG
+387 LTAG
-394 TYFISINGGPYATSM
+394 TYYISIDGVGMGNPFSNPLT
-409 MTLPPP
+409 T
-415 QTEGYT
+415 GYT
-421 NYGSLGYYS
+421 DYGSLGFYS
-430 INIMVPTASPPVI
+430 ITGTVPSATTPPVI

-471 DKSVAWS
+471 DKAVAWS

-528 NISSQT
+528 NVSSQT
-534 LTVTIANVV
+534 LTVTITNVV
-543 ELPPVITGPSGAAG
+543 ELPPVITGPSGTAG

-593 FSINS
+593 FSINA
-598 VTGALTFINSPDFE
+598 VTGALTFINNPDFE

-632 SGFSTQTLTVTILD
+632 SGLAANQTLTVTILD

-652 GTNRPDITG
+652 GTNRPDVTG
-661 AKVSTSSATG
+661 AKVTTSSATG

-676 ITGFRIKFNESIQ
+676 ITGFRIKFNESIRFNANPAL
-689 ISTFTAADI
+689 STFTAADI

-704 GALITITGI
+704 GAPIPITGI

-731 ARTTAGI
+731 ARTAAGI

-750 SGNQMNQ
+750 SGNPMNQ

-781 TFTNTPTNAL
+781 TFTNTPTNTL

-806 DINIKDLN
+806 NINIKDLN

-844 RGGWADNLVN
+844 RGLWADNLVN
-854 TVFDDQAT
+854 TVFDDQAG
-862 TAIAAGTAPFTG
+862 TAIGAGIAPAIAPFTG
-874 SFRPELLSQLSI
+874 SFRPESLLSVL
-886 FNDKNAKGTWTL
+886 NDKNAKGTWTL
-898 SISDTAGGD
+898 SIRDSAGGD
-907 VGKLISWKL
+907 AGKLISWKL
-916 TMVSNTKLGTITN
+916 TMVSNTKLGSITN
-929 LASTSGGSIAVA
+929 LASTSGGSITVT
-941 NSVASM
+941 NPVASM
-947 KMFTPALANAI
+947 AMFAPALANAI
-958 VNTPSTTTAGTSTI
+958 VNTPATTTTGTSTTT
-972 NSSPAALPNSSTSAA
+972 SSPGALPNNTTNPA
-987 NSLVPNAPSN
+987 NSIAPIASRTN
-997 GNTSSSPSQGPTAQQ
+997 STASSSSSARPTAQQ

-1021 LFMI
+1021 LFRI

>member
-6 RKATKKNSFFSRPCL
+6 RKATKKNSFFSKPCL

-54 TTGTQWNIQ
+54 TTGTAWLR
-63 NGATIISP
+63 GATIVTP
-71 AYDIDNNTNSFSATE
+71 AYDIDSNPSSFSSTE
-86 LANICEI
+86 LANIREI

-98 EDFLPFDVDV
+98 EDFLPFNIDV
-108 TTQDPGV
+108 TTEDPGI
-115 EALRNT
+115 EALRKVGN
-121 GGSDTQWGIRA
+121 SDTEWGIRVV
-132 AIGGFSAVLPI
+132 IGQNTAPAPGAGGVAYLNSFSWNTDTPCFVF
-143 SGSGAV
+143 SGS
-149 GVAHLGS
+149 LGN
-156 FSASFDDPCFIFPK
+156 DPK
-170 EYTSSS
+170 
-176 SNAYANKGIAET
+176 NIAEC

-199 VHDGDSFSQYY
+199 SHDGDASQEYY
-210 GGHGT
+210 DGHGSGAT
-215 GVTSWAPIM
+215 GWAPIM
-224 GNSDTTNLT
+224 GVGYYKNLT
-233 QWSNGGYFD
+233 QWSKGE
-242 AKNYYTSTPS
+242 YTGADQL
-252 PNTQDD
+252 QDD
-258 LTIITTTN
+258 LAIITNATN

-271 TDDVGNSIATAK
+271 NDDFGSTVATAS
-283 NINPNGSYTQGG
+283 NLNFSNSTTISTT
-295 GSLLVIGEIVGIVER
+295 GIIER
-310 NTDLDFYR
+310 NTDLDFFR
-318 FNVPFDGK
+318 FN
-326 VLIGVDNSDTV
+326 LGVGGAATI
-337 NIDHNSRSRSTIAG
+337 NINPAVYG
-351 ITNLDISANIYDAS
+351 PNLDIEAKLYNAS
-365 GNLILTLAPK
+365 GTLLLTDNPTNALNASF
-375 STLDIPLAPIAT
+375 STT
-387 SPYLTAG
+387 LTAG
-394 TYFISINGGPYATSM
+394 TYYISIDGVGMGNPLT
-409 MTLPPP
+409 T
-415 QTEGYT
+415 GYT
-421 NYGSLGYYS
+421 DYGSLGFYS
-430 INIMVPTASPPVI
+430 ITGTVPSATTPPVI

-471 DKSVAWS
+471 DKAVAWS

-514 NIYVVIVRATDTNG
+514 NIYIVIVRATDTNG
-528 NISSQT
+528 NVSSQT
-534 LTVTIANVV
+534 LTVTITNVV

-564 INENTSTVFTFIADK
+564 INENTSTIATFIADK
-579 TVTWSINGGLDQSR
+579 TVTWSINGGLDQAR

-632 SGFSTQTLTVTILD
+632 SGLTATQTLTVTILN
-646 VVETGT
+646 VVESGT

-661 AKVSTSSATG
+661 AKASSSSATG

-689 ISTFTAADI
+689 PSTFTPADI

-704 GALITITGI
+704 GAPITITGI

-731 ARTTAGI
+731 ARTAAGI

-781 TFTNTPTNAL
+781 TFTNTPTNTL

-806 DINIKDLN
+806 NINIKDLN

-820 HTALSDLV
+820 HTSLSDLV

-862 TAIAAGTAPFTG
+862 TAIAAGAAPFTG
-874 SFRPELLSQLSI
+874 SFRPESLLSVL
-886 FNDKNAKGTWTL
+886 NDKNAKGTWTL

-907 VGKLISWKL
+907 AGKLISWKL
-916 TMVSNTKLGTITN
+916 TMVSNTKLGSITN
-929 LASTSGGSIAVA
+929 LASTSGGSITVTNPLTNMAML
-941 NSVASM
+941 N
-947 KMFTPALANAI
+947 PAI
-958 VNTPSTTTAGTSTI
+958 PTVNTPTTTGNSTPI
-972 NSSPAALPNSSTSAA
+972 SNNLCPCGCSGFPIATTAVMPILSPPLLRNGSSSPASSIAPIASTTNSTA
-987 NSLVPNAPSN
+987 
-997 GNTSSSPSQGPTAQQ
+997 SSSSSARPTTQQ
-1012 TVADQLFSG
+1012 TVADQLFSS
-1021 LFMI
+1021 LFRI

>member
-1 MNFFS
+1 VIAMNFFS
-6 RKATKKNSFFSRPCL
+6 RKVTKKNSFFSRPCL

-47 LDFDGHT
+47 MDFDGHT
-54 TTGTQWNIQ
+54 TTGTAWLG
-63 NGATIISP
+63 GATIVTP
-71 AYDIDNNTNSFSATE
+71 AYDIDNNPSSFSATE
-86 LANICEI
+86 LANIREI

-98 EDFLPFDVDV
+98 EDFLPFNVDV
-108 TTQDPGV
+108 TTEDPGI
-115 EALRNT
+115 EALRKV
-121 GGSDTQWGIRA
+121 GSSDAEWGIRA
-132 AIGGFSAVLPI
+132 VIGQNTAPAP
-143 SGSGAV
+143 GAG
-149 GVAHLGS
+149 GVAYLNS
-156 FSASFDDPCFIFPK
+156 FSWNTDTPCFIFPA
-170 EYTSSS
+170 SLGNN
-176 SNAYANKGIAET
+176 SNVIGVAT
-188 ISHEVGHTLNL
+188 SHEVGHSLGL
-199 VHDGDSFSQYY
+199 YHDGYASGSYY

-215 GVTSWAPIM
+215 GATSWGPLM
-224 GNSDTTNLT
+224 GNPNRNLT
-233 QWSNGGYFD
+233 QWSKGE
-242 AKNYYTSTPS
+242 YTGAD
-252 PNTQDD
+252 NLEDD
-258 LTIITTTN
+258 LAIITNATN

-271 TDDVGNSIATAK
+271 NDDFGSSIATAS
-283 NINPNGSYTQGG
+283 NLNFTNSTTISTT
-295 GSLLVIGEIVGIVER
+295 GIIER
-310 NTDLDFYR
+310 NTDLDYFR
-318 FNVPFDGK
+318 FNLAVGGAAT
-326 VLIGVDNSDTV
+326 I
-337 NIDHNSRSRSTIAG
+337 NIDPAING
-351 ITNLDISANIYDAS
+351 PNLDIEAKLYNAS
-365 GNLILTLAPK
+365 GTLLFTSNPINAINASF
-375 STLDIPLAPIAT
+375 STT
-387 SPYLTAG
+387 LTAG
-394 TYFISINGGPYATSM
+394 TYFISIDGVGMGNPFSNPLTS
-409 MTLPPP
+409 
-415 QTEGYT
+415 GYT
-421 NYGSLGYYS
+421 DYGSLGFYS
-430 INIMVPTASPPVI
+430 ITGTVPSATTPPVI
-443 TGPTGGPGAATSTVT
+443 TGPTGGPGASTSTVT
-458 MNENISAVTTFSA
+458 MNENISAVTSFSA
-471 DKSVAWS
+471 DKTVAWS

-514 NIYVVIVRATDTNG
+514 NIYVVTVRATDSNG

-534 LTVTIANVV
+534 LTVTITDVV

-598 VTGALTFINSPDFE
+598 VTGALTFINNPDFE

-632 SGFSTQTLTVTILD
+632 SGLTATQTLTVTILD

-661 AKVSTSSATG
+661 AKVSSSSATG

-689 ISTFTAADI
+689 ISSFTTADI

-704 GALITITGI
+704 GTPIAVTNIT
-713 AAVPNTNNT
+713 AVPNTNNT
-722 EFILTFSGG
+722 EFTFTITT
-731 ARTTAGI
+731 RTTAGI
-738 YTLKVGPNILDL
+738 YTLKVGANILDL

-757 DNDGM
+757 DNNSI
-762 NGEITQDQY
+762 NGQITQDQY
-771 VGSFSLFTTY
+771 VGSYSLFTTY
-781 TFTNTPTNAL
+781 TFTNTPTNTL
-791 IRDLATTTSTITINQ
+791 IRDLAITTSTLTINQ

-844 RGGWADNLVN
+844 KGGWADNLVN

-862 TAIAAGTAPFTG
+862 TAIASGAEPFTG

-886 FNDKNAKGTWTL
+886 FNEKNAKGTWTL
-898 SISDTAGGD
+898 SITDTAGGD

-916 TMVSNTKLGTITN
+916 TMVSNTKLGSITN
-929 LASTSGGSIAVA
+929 LASTSGGSITVT
-941 NSVASM
+941 NPVASM
-947 KMFTPALANAI
+947 AMFAPALANAI
-958 VNTPSTTTAGTSTI
+958 VNTPSTTTAGTSTTT
-972 NSSPAALPNSSTSAA
+972 SSPAALPNNTTSPA

-997 GNTSSSPSQGPTAQQ
+997 GNTSSSSSQRPTTQQ

-1021 LFMI
+1021 LFRI

>member
-47 LDFDGHT
+47 LDLDGNN
-54 TTGTQWNIQ
+54 TTGTAWNQ
-63 NGATIISP
+63 SYGTTIVTP
-71 AYDIDNNTNSFSATE
+71 AYDIDNNPSSFSSTE
-86 LANICEI
+86 LANIREI

-98 EDFLPFDVDV
+98 EDFLPFNVDV
-108 TTQDPGV
+108 TTEDPGIN
-115 EALRNT
+115 ALTKSNGT
-121 GGSDTQWGIRA
+121 DTDWGIRVC
-132 AIGGFSAVLPI
+132 IGGTNSWYTSSNGTL
-143 SGSGAV
+143 
-149 GVAHLGS
+149 GVAFPNS
-156 FSASFDDPCFIFPK
+156 FNNYLRSVDTPCFIF
-170 EYTSSS
+170 TSQF
-176 SNAYANKGIAET
+176 AIIGYPAGYPLGTAT
-188 ISHEVGHTLNL
+188 CISHEVGHALGL
-199 VHDGDSFSQYY
+199 SHDGYASGGYY

-215 GVTSWAPIM
+215 GATSWGPLM
-224 GNSDTTNLT
+224 GNPFTNLT
-233 QWSNGGYFD
+233 QWSKGEYSGADNLE
-242 AKNYYTSTPS
+242 
-252 PNTQDD
+252 DD
-258 LTIITTTN
+258 LAIIANTAN

-271 TDDVGNSIATAK
+271 NDDFGSTIATAS
-283 NINPNGSYTQGG
+283 NLNFSNSTTISTT
-295 GSLLVIGEIVGIVER
+295 GIIER
-310 NTDLDFYR
+310 NTDLDFFR
-318 FNVPFDGK
+318 FNLAVGGTATININPA
-326 VLIGVDNSDTV
+326 V
-337 NIDHNSRSRSTIAG
+337 NG
-351 ITNLDISANIYDAS
+351 PNLDIEAKLYNAS
-365 GNLILTLAPK
+365 GTLLLTDNPTNAINASF
-375 STLDIPLAPIAT
+375 STT
-387 SPYLTAG
+387 LTAG
-394 TYFISINGGPYATSM
+394 TYYISIDGVGMGNPFSNPLTS
-409 MTLPPP
+409 
-415 QTEGYT
+415 GYT
-421 NYGSLGYYS
+421 DYGSLGFYS
-430 INIMVPTASPPVI
+430 ITGTVPSATTPPVI

-534 LTVTIANVV
+534 LSITVADVV
-543 ELPPVITGPSGAAG
+543 ELPPVITEPSGAAG

-564 INENTSTVFTFIADK
+564 INENTSVVATFIADK
-579 TVTWSINGGLDQSR
+579 TVIWSINGGLDQTR

-632 SGFSTQTLTVTILD
+632 SGLTANQTLTVTILD

-661 AKVSTSSATG
+661 AKITTSSATG
-671 LDAGS
+671 LDAGA
-676 ITGFRIKFNESIQ
+676 ITSFRIKFNESIQ
-689 ISTFTAADI
+689 PSTFTTADI

-704 GALITITGI
+704 GALITVTGI
-713 AAVPNTNNT
+713 TAVPNTNNS

-731 ARTTAGI
+731 ARTAAGI

-781 TFTNTPTNAL
+781 NFTNTPTNTL

-854 TVFDDQAT
+854 TVFDDQAG
-862 TAIAAGTAPFTG
+862 TAIGAGIAPAIAPFTG
-874 SFRPELLSQLSI
+874 SFRPESLLSAL
-886 FNDKNAKGTWTL
+886 NDKNAKGTWTL
-898 SISDTAGGD
+898 SITDTAGGD

-916 TMVSNTKLGTITN
+916 TMVSNTKLGSITN
-929 LASTSGGSIAVA
+929 LASTSGGSITVT
-941 NSVASM
+941 NPVASM
-947 KMFTPALANAI
+947 AMFSPALANAI
-958 VNTPSTTTAGTSTI
+958 VNTPATTTTGTSTTT
-972 NSSPAALPNSSTSAA
+972 SSPGALPNNTTSPA
-987 NSLVPNAPSN
+987 NSIAPIASTTN
-997 GNTSSSPSQGPTAQQ
+997 STASSSSSQGTTAQQ

-1021 LFMI
+1021 LFRI

>member
-47 LDFDGHT
+47 LDLDGHT
-54 TTGTQWNIQ
+54 TTGTFWL
-63 NGATIISP
+63 NGATIVTP
-71 AYDIDNNTNSFSATE
+71 AYDIDSNPSSFSSTE
-86 LANICEI
+86 LANIREI

-98 EDFLPFDVDV
+98 EDFLPFNIDV
-108 TTQDPGV
+108 TTEDPGI
-115 EALRNT
+115 EALRKVGN
-121 GGSDTQWGIRA
+121 SDTEWGIRVV
-132 AIGGFSAVLPI
+132 IGQNTAPAP
-143 SGSGAV
+143 GAG
-149 GVAHLGS
+149 GVAYLNS
-156 FSASFDDPCFIFPK
+156 FSWNTDTPCFVFPA
-170 EYTSSS
+170 SLGNN
-176 SNAYANKGIAET
+176 SNVIGVAT
-188 ISHEVGHTLNL
+188 SHEVGHTLGL
-199 VHDGDSFSQYY
+199 YHDGYASGSYY

-215 GVTSWAPIM
+215 GATSWGPLM
-224 GNSDTTNLT
+224 GNPNRNLT
-233 QWSNGGYFD
+233 QWSKGE
-242 AKNYYTSTPS
+242 YTGAD
-252 PNTQDD
+252 NLEDD
-258 LTIITTTN
+258 LAIITNATN

-271 TDDVGNSIATAK
+271 NDDFGSSIATAS
-283 NINPNGSYTQGG
+283 NLNFTNSTTISTT
-295 GSLLVIGEIVGIVER
+295 GIIER
-310 NTDLDFYR
+310 NTDLDYFR
-318 FNVPFDGK
+318 FNLAVGGAAT
-326 VLIGVDNSDTV
+326 I
-337 NIDHNSRSRSTIAG
+337 NIDPAVNG
-351 ITNLDISANIYDAS
+351 PNLDIEAKLYNAS
-365 GNLILTLAPK
+365 GTLLFTSNPTNAINASF
-375 STLDIPLAPIAT
+375 STT
-387 SPYLTAG
+387 LTAG
-394 TYFISINGGPYATSM
+394 TYYISIDGVGMGNPFSNPLTS
-409 MTLPPP
+409 
-415 QTEGYT
+415 GYT
-421 NYGSLGYYS
+421 DYGSLGFYS
-430 INIMVPTASPPVI
+430 ITGTVPSATTPPVI
-443 TGPTGGPGAATSTVT
+443 TGPTGGPGAATSSVT

-471 DKSVAWS
+471 DKTVAWS

-514 NIYVVIVRATDTNG
+514 NIYVVIVRATDSNG

-534 LTVTIANVV
+534 LTVTITNVV

-598 VTGALTFINSPDFE
+598 VTGALNFINSPDFE

-632 SGFSTQTLTVTILD
+632 SGLTATQTLTVTILD
-646 VVETGT
+646 VVESGT

-661 AKVSTSSATG
+661 AKISSSSATG

-689 ISTFTAADI
+689 PSTFTTADI

-704 GALITITGI
+704 GTPIVVTSITS
-713 AAVPNTNNT
+713 VPNSNNT
-722 EFILTFSGG
+722 EFAFTITGG
-731 ARTTAGI
+731 PRTAAGI

-771 VGSFSLFTTY
+771 VGSYSLFTTY
-781 TFTNTPTNAL
+781 TLTNTPTNTL
-791 IRDLATTTSTITINQ
+791 IKDRAITTSTITINQ
-806 DINIKDLN
+806 NINIKDLN

-874 SFRPELLSQLSI
+874 SFRPESLLSVL
-886 FNDKNAKGTWTL
+886 NDKNAKGTWTL

-907 VGKLISWKL
+907 AGKLISWKL
-916 TMVSNTKLGTITN
+916 TMVSNTKLGSITN
-929 LASTSGGSIAVA
+929 LASTSGGSITVT
-941 NSVASM
+941 NPVASM
-947 KMFTPALANAI
+947 AMFNPAIPI
-958 VNTPSTTTAGTSTI
+958 VNTPTTTGTST
-972 NSSPAALPNSSTSAA
+972 PNSNSLCPCGCSGIPIPTTTGMHILNTPLLRNGSSFPA
-987 NSLVPNAPSN
+987 NSLVPNASSN
-997 GNTSSSPSQGPTAQQ
+997 SNTSSSSSQRPTTQQ
-1012 TVADQLFSG
+1012 TVADQLFSS
-1021 LFMI
+1021 LFRI

>member
-6 RKATKKNSFFSRPCL
+6 SKATKKNSFFSRPCL

-37 SNPGATKRIF
+37 SNPGATKRIY

-54 TTGTQWNIQ
+54 TTGTAWNIQ

-86 LANICEI
+86 LANIREI
-93 WERVS
+93 WERAA

-108 TTQDPGV
+108 TTEDPGI

-132 AIGGFSAVLPI
+132 VIGGFSSVLPI

-199 VHDGDSFSQYY
+199 VHDGDSFSAYY
-210 GGHGT
+210 GGQGSGT
-215 GVTSWAPIM
+215 TGWAPIM
-224 GNSDTTNLT
+224 GNSDNHNLT

-242 AKNYYTSTPS
+242 AKNWIGNTPS

-271 TDDVGNSIATAK
+271 NDDFGSTVATAS
-283 NINPNGSYTQGG
+283 NLNFSNSTTISTT
-295 GSLLVIGEIVGIVER
+295 GIIEK
-310 NTDLDFYR
+310 NTDLDYFR
-318 FNVPFDGK
+318 FN
-326 VLIGVDNSDTV
+326 LGVGGAATININPAV
-337 NIDHNSRSRSTIAG
+337 NG
-351 ITNLDISANIYDAS
+351 PNLDIEAKLYNAS
-365 GNLILTLAPK
+365 GTLLLTDNPTNALNASF
-375 STLDIPLAPIAT
+375 STT
-387 SPYLTAG
+387 LTAG
-394 TYFISINGGPYATSM
+394 TYYISIDGVGMGNPLT
-409 MTLPPP
+409 T
-415 QTEGYT
+415 GYT
-421 NYGSLGYYS
+421 DYGSLGFYS
-430 INIMVPTASPPVI
+430 ITGTVPSASTPPVI

-471 DKSVAWS
+471 DKAVAWS

-528 NISSQT
+528 NVSSQT
-534 LTVTIANVV
+534 LTVTITNVV

-557 ALTSTKG
+557 ALTSTKS
-564 INENTSTVFTFIADK
+564 INENTSTIATFIADK

-612 NPSDSDLNNT
+612 NPSDSNLNNT

-632 SGFSTQTLTVTILD
+632 SGLTASQTLTVTILD
-646 VVETGT
+646 VVESGT
-652 GTNRPDITG
+652 GTTRPDITG
-661 AKVSTSSATG
+661 AKVTTSSATG

-676 ITGFRIKFNESIQ
+676 ITGFRIKFNESIRFNTNPAL
-689 ISTFTAADI
+689 STFTADDI

-704 GALITITGI
+704 GARITITGI

-731 ARTTAGI
+731 PRTAAGM
-738 YTLKVGPNILDL
+738 YTLKVGPDILDL
-750 SGNQMNQ
+750 SGNKMNQ

-771 VGSFSLFTTY
+771 VGSYSLFTTY
-781 TFTNTPTNAL
+781 TFTNTPTNTL

-806 DINIKDLN
+806 NINIKDLN

-854 TVFDDQAT
+854 TIFDDQAT
-862 TAIAAGTAPFTG
+862 TAIGAGTAPFTG
-874 SFRPELLSQLSI
+874 SFRPESLLSAL
-886 FNDKNAKGTWTL
+886 NDKNAKGTWTL
-898 SISDTAGGD
+898 SITDTAGGD

-916 TMVSNTKLGTITN
+916 TMVSNTKLGSITN
-929 LASTSGGSIAVA
+929 LASTSGGSITVT
-941 NSVASM
+941 NPVASM
-947 KMFTPALANAI
+947 KMFAPVLANAI
-958 VNTPSTTTAGTSTI
+958 VNSPATTTGTSTTT
-972 NSSPAALPNSSTSAA
+972 SSPAILPNNTTSPA
-987 NSLVPNAPSN
+987 NSLLPNAPSN
-997 GNTSSSPSQGPTAQQ
+997 STASSSSSARPTAQQ

-1021 LFMI
+1021 LFRI